1 MSTQNLKAHERKRR
15 LLPAALSGGLDEA
28 WRFQYRRPAAVQV
41 PLAHVENHGEISRCS
56 RQESRIRPVTALPWG
71 LFTS

>member
-15 LLPAALSGGLDEA
+15 LLQAALSGRLDEA
-28 WRFQYRRPAAVQV
+28 RRFKYCPAAVQV

-56 RQESRIRPVTALPWG
+56 RQDSRIRPVTALPWG